1 VRGRVIARYLERP
14 VQGYEPFASS
24 DPAALRKSLEPGD
37 VLLVEGNSH
46 ISGVIKYLTQS
57 TWSHAALCVGPIE
70 GTNTHEGEPHVLV
83 EAEIGEGV
91 VSSPLSKY
99 CSYHTRICRPIGLSA
114 EDRATVCGYAIDR
127 IGFDYDLRNI
137 IDLMR
142 YLVPLPVP
150 QRWRRRMIALG
161 SGNPTRLICSALI
174 AQAFEAVR
182 YPILPK
188 VTQLES
194 EAARRE
200 ILEIRHSSL
209 YAPRDF
215 DISPYFTIVK
225 PTLLEGFNYKSVHW
239 ADLPAP
245 FPASRHVWAARGPS
259 FHNLSFCEWA
269 RLARQQR
276 AADLIN
282 RRHPTEEFLNIE
294 NRGVHHRGGAGLE
307 SGIGDHHG
315 KVFSVVGIPKRRLYA
330 NVGIDAH
337 DKQIADTLRSQR
349 HVEIGPC
356 KSTVTSLVDNGLLRK
371 RVDLFYQFKIPRPF
385 SDQLAVVLGML
396 AHVL

>member
-1 VRGRVIARYLERP
+1 VAQVLDTIGRVIARYLERP

-99 CSYHTRICRPIGLSA
+99 YSYHTRICRPIGLSA

-188 VTQLES
+188 VTRLES

-245 FPASRHVWAARGPS
+245 FPGSRHVWAARGPS
-259 FHNLSFCEWA
+259 FHNLSFCESTHYEQSNGGPHSLWTT
-269 RLARQQR
+269 RVFGGQDLCRSR
-276 AADLIN
+276 ASRIRCVQTFPRN
-282 RRHPTEEFLNIE
+282 
-294 NRGVHHRGGAGLE
+294 G
-307 SGIGDHHG
+307 
-315 KVFSVVGIPKRRLYA
+315 FSISSMPAAASWSR
-330 NVGIDAH
+330 N
-337 DKQIADTLRSQR
+337 
-349 HVEIGPC
+349 
-356 KSTVTSLVDNGLLRK
+356 
-371 RVDLFYQFKIPRPF
+371 PRF
-385 SDQLAVVLGML
+385 G
-396 AHVL
+396 